1 MSLRIAY
8 FGLPLG
14 AALLLGSGFDLAS
27 IALGHPEALGARRV
41 RRLTRGLLLGRPK
54 LQDPA
59 VVRAIASREPDAI
72 LSWFW
77 PKRIP
82 QSVLALAPRGAFG
95 VHPSLLPR
103 HRGGDPYF
111 HAILAGD
118 TETGVT
124 LHRLEAEYDTGA
136 IVDAIS
142 LAIRPTENAW
152 QLARRMD
159 RPSLRLLL
167 RCAER
172 LRAGE
177 ALLGEKQDQ
186 TRATAAE
193 PPSED
198 DLALDWDRDAPYLVR
213 LSRAAAPSP
222 GAIAQLGDT
231 LVAVL
236 SARAVADAPG
246 VLEPGEAYFV
256 DGEVHVRTGD
266 GGALAID
273 HVRIEETED
282 EAGDLHPGQEL
293 RGAAIARLVPTF

>member
-1 MSLRIAY
+1 MRISY

-14 AALLLGSGFDLAS
+14 AALLLGSGANLVT
-27 IALGHPEALGARRV
+27 IALGHPDALGARRV
-41 RRLTRGLLLGRPK
+41 RRCATGLVMDKPSLD
-54 LQDPA
+54 DPA
-59 VVRAIASREPDAI
+59 VVARIATAKPDAI

-82 QSVLALAPRGAFG
+82 PTVLSLAPRGAFG

-111 HAILAGD
+111 HALLAGD
-118 TETGVT
+118 AETGVT

-136 IVDAIS
+136 IVDAIRVPI
-142 LAIRPTENAW
+142 LDGENAW

-167 RCAER
+167 GCADR
-172 LRAGE
+172 LAHGE
-177 ALLGEKQDQ
+177 LLEGVPQDDAL
-186 TRATAAE
+186 ATPAD

-198 DLALDWDRDAPYLVR
+198 DLALDWDRDATHLVR
-213 LSRAAAPSP
+213 LCRAAAPSP
-222 GAIAQLGDT
+222 GAIAQLGET

-236 SARAVADAPG
+236 SARAVASAPV
-246 VLEPGEAYFV
+246 VLEPGEAFFE
-256 DGEVHVRTGD
+256 GGLVHVRTGD
-266 GGALAID
+266 GGALALD

-282 EAGDLHPGQEL
+282 ESAAVEVGQEL
-293 RGAAIARLVPTF
+293 RGAAIARLVPRV

>member
-1 MSLRIAY
+1 MPVRIAY

-14 AALLLGSGFDLAS
+14 ALVLLHSGVELVS
-27 IALGHPEALGARRV
+27 IALGHPDAVGARRV
-41 RRLTRGLLLGRPK
+41 SKRASCLVLGKPS
-54 LQDPA
+54 LDDDA
-59 VVRAIASREPDAI
+59 VVSAIAAQKPDAI

-82 QSVLALAPRGAFG
+82 PRVLALAPRGAFG

-118 TETGVT
+118 SETGVT

-142 LAIRPTENAW
+142 LPMRTNENAW

-167 RCAER
+167 RCADELGKGER
-172 LRAGE
+172 LEGRP
-177 ALLGEKQDQ
+177 QDDAQ
-186 TRATAAE
+186 ASMAE

-198 DLALDWDRDAPYLVR
+198 DLAFDWDRDAPYLLR
-213 LSRAAAPSP
+213 LSRAAGPTP

-236 SARAVADAPG
+236 AARVITDAPRI
-246 VLEPGEAYFV
+246 LEPGEAYFV
-256 DGEVHVRTGD
+256 DGCVYVRTGD

-273 HVRIEETED
+273 HVRVEETE
-282 EAGDLHPGQEL
+282 GDASDVQPGQEL
-293 RGAAIARLVPTF
+293 RGKDIARLVPSI